1 MMKDEA
7 NKFFLLILVDVFR
20 ERDSGRGLFDSEQ
33 ENSVL

>member
-7 NKFFLLILVDVFR
+7 NNFLLILVDVFR